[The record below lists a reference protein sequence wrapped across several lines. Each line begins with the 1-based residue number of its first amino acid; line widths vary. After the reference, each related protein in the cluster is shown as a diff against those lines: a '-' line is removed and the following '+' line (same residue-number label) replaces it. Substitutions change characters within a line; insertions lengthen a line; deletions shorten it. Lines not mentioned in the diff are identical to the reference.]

1 MPSVAA
7 SSRPWFLSSLFVIVC
22 AIFVF
27 GGLDPIT
34 PRATAQEPAA
44 EEPKEDAKA
53 PKVAVPQRGFGEIL
67 KHIIFSVGWIFGIV
81 LLFVSISL
89 VTLVVLLIMELRLDA
104 AIPPTFVE
112 EFTDTV
118 NGKRFKE
125 AYELAKEDPSFV
137 ARVLTAG
144 MSRLQYGIED
154 AREAS
159 YSMLESVK
167 AGKEQLIVYVA
178 TIGTLGPLLGLV
190 GTVYGMILSFMTL
203 SSGSSINAQA
213 LANDISHAL
222 VITLLGIGLSVP
234 AIFCHAFFKN
244 RLTRLSHDAGTMAD
258 DLLTQMYYMSKK
270 GGASSPDMAAPA
282 PVPVNRTA
290 PPPVQGAVKPK

>member
-1 MPSVAA
+1 MPSVAVP
-7 SSRPWFLSSLFVIVC
+7 RPRLLSFLFAIGC

-27 GGLDPIT
+27 GGVDPLT
-34 PRATAQEPAA
+34 PRASAQDPAA
-44 EEPKEDAKA
+44 EEGEKAVA
-53 PKVAVPQRGFGEIL
+53 PKAAEGGHSTGEIVRHIL
-67 KHIIFSVGWIFGIV
+67 KSVGWLFGFV
-81 LLFVSISL
+81 LLVISISL
-89 VTLVVLLIMELRLDA
+89 VTLVVLLVMELRLDA

-112 EFTDTV
+112 DFTETV
-118 NGKRFKE
+118 NGKKFKE
-125 AYELAKEDPSFV
+125 AYEMAKEDPSFV

-178 TIGTLGPLLGLV
+178 TIGTLGPLIGLV
-190 GTVYGMILSFMTL
+190 GTVFGMILSFMTL
-203 SSGSSINAQA
+203 ASGGQINAQA
-213 LANDISHAL
+213 LAGDISHAL

-244 RLTRLSHDAGTMAD
+244 RLTRLAHDAGTMAD

-270 GGASSPDMAAPA
+270 GGPSSSPGIDMAATA
-282 PVPVNRTA
+282 PVARSS
-290 PPPVQGAVKPK
+290 PPPVSGKPK